1 MKTELRRFRHMH
13 IAKPRT
19 FHRNLN
25 EKHVRFHNDVRSERE
40 RERRRERSDD
50 TMDEVD
56 QERCDSLN
64 NDIC

>member
-1 MKTELRRFRHMH
+1 MH

-19 FHRNLN
+19 IQRNLN
-25 EKHVRFHNDVRSERE
+25 EKHVRFHDDVRSERE
-40 RERRRERSDD
+40 RESERRRERSDD
-50 TMDEVD
+50 TMDVVD

>member
-1 MKTELRRFRHMH
+1 MH

-19 FHRNLN
+19 FQRNLN

-40 RERRRERSDD
+40 RRRERSDD
-50 TMDEVD
+50 TMDVVD